1 MVAPRAPDLW
11 IGVLFAVG
19 AACFA
24 LGALPGYVDAVGPSA
39 DGITFFV
46 GSTFFTSASYLQ
58 YRESGDGATLSWRPR
73 QPEWVAAAVQLA
85 GTLFFNVST
94 FHAMEQSL
102 STTQY
107 TDLVWRADA
116 FGSICFLVSGAIAWY
131 CVAHLRWSRQ
141 TRLLPWWIAGLNLLG
156 SIAFGVSAAAA
167 MIASES
173 DQVRNVALM
182 NLGTFVRALGFLIAA
197 ILLLPERTLAEGSPA
212 TA

>member
-1 MVAPRAPDLW
+1 M
-11 IGVLFAVG
+11 
-19 AACFA
+19 
-24 LGALPGYVDAVGPSA
+24 
-39 DGITFFV
+39 
-46 GSTFFTSASYLQ
+46 
-58 YRESGDGATLSWRPR
+58 
-73 QPEWVAAAVQLA
+73 QLA

-116 FGSICFLVSGAIAWY
+116 FGSICFLVSSAIAWY
-131 CVAHLRWSRQ
+131 CVAHRRWSRQ

-167 MIASES
+167 KIASES

-182 NLGTFVRALGFLIAA
+182 NLGTFVGALGFLIAA